1 MALEDQLNPAL
12 NPATQNELFDTAF
25 SWEPK
30 KKHQFILQ
38 MADTGIPAFLVK
50 MSDINNVRPPLAVPI
65 SSILSG
71 FISSKISLM

>member
-30 KKHQFILQ
+30 KKHQFILS

-50 MSDINNVRPPLAVPI
+50 ASDKPKLSNGEQTLDLINVRKR
-65 SSILSG
+65 
-71 FISSKISLM
+71 KI